1 MNIFDKK
8 TVRDALPYNQL
19 IEALRK
25 AFMEDVIVPHRTHHV
40 IENKGESDA
49 SLLLMPAW
57 NKLENVGIKIVSV
70 FPDNTKNNLGSVNAS
85 YFVMDRKTGI
95 PKAVIDGTE
104 LTLRRTAAASALA
117 SSYLSNPDAE
127 TLLMV
132 GTGRLASY
140 MIEAHMAARDIK
152 NILVWGRRE
161 EAALE
166 LVSALSP
173 KIKSIECRRDLKS
186 AVDESDIIS
195 CATLAKEPLIMGE
208 WLRDGQHIDLVGAF
222 TPDMHEVDGVALEK
236 ARVIVDT
243 YFGAL
248 AESGEIID
256 AIKEGFISESD
267 IVADLK
273 ELVCDDKIG
282 RRNTT
287 DITLFKS
294 VGTALED
301 LAAATLIL
309 QNA

>member
-8 TVRDALPYNQL
+8 TVRDALPYDQL

-25 AFMEDVIVPHRTHHV
+25 AFMEDVIVPQRAHHV
-40 IENKGESDA
+40 IENRGESDA

-57 NKLENVGIKIVSV
+57 NNLENIGIKIVSV
-70 FPDNTKNNLGSVNAS
+70 FPDNAKNNLGSVNAS

-95 PKAVIDGTE
+95 PKAIIDGTE

-117 SSYLSNPDAE
+117 SSCLSNPDAE

-132 GTGRLASY
+132 GTGKLASH

-208 WLRDGQHIDLVGAF
+208 WLHDGQHIDLVGAF
-222 TPDMHEVDGVALEK
+222 TPDMHEADGVALEK

-248 AESGEIID
+248 TESGEIID

-273 ELVCDDKIG
+273 ELVCDGKIG
-282 RRNTT
+282 RRNAA